1 MLSRG
6 KVTLQAIQGQLF
18 ENRNFMAQVVVPD
31 LLAACDKAP
40 TAESRDGCA
49 ALKGWDRRNNVDAR
63 GAHVFREFWRT
74 ARNIPGVHRVP
85 FDPAQPV
92 ATPAGLKMDDATT
105 AAKVWEALDGAVKA
119 IRNSG

>member
-1 MLSRG
+1 M
-6 KVTLQAIQGQLF
+6 QGMQEQLF
-18 ENRNFMAQVVVPD
+18 QNRNFMASVIVPD
-31 LLAACDKAP
+31 LRAACPQAP
-40 TAESRDGCA
+40 SSEARAGCA
-49 ALKGWDRRNNVDAR
+49 ALQGWSLRNELDAR